1 MTVGVGLGRHLIIEM
16 YDCDPKLLD
25 SIEKIRA
32 AFVEAAEAA
41 GSTVLGHS
49 FHKFYPQGITGIVVV
64 AESHLSIHTWPE
76 HSYAAIDVF
85 TCGNHTN
92 PWKALEVLKRALK
105 PGRISVMEIRRGLL
119 VSEEEELISMRTV

>member
-1 MTVGVGLGRHLIIEM
+1 MTIGVGLGRHLIIEM

-25 SIEKIRA
+25 SIERIRVA
-32 AFVEAAEAA
+32 LVEAAEAA

-49 FHKFYPQGITGIVVV
+49 FHKFYPQGVTGIVVV

-85 TCGNHTN
+85 TCGDHTD
-92 PWKALEVLKRALK
+92 PWKALEVLKKALK
-105 PGRISVMEIRRGLL
+105 PGRISVMEIKRGLL
-119 VSEEEELISMRTV
+119 VSGEEELISVETV